1 MVTVRLTD
9 TQARLI
15 ARVVGND
22 LWAAALAAAEA
33 AEEPTAVE
41 PRAGRSNADD
51 TTVSAAILRALTT
64 AEFEAFADQLITKTH
79 GHGPAGEAW

>member
-1 MVTVRLTD
+1 M
-9 TQARLI
+9 
-15 ARVVGND
+15 
-22 LWAAALAAAEA
+22 
-33 AEEPTAVE
+33 E